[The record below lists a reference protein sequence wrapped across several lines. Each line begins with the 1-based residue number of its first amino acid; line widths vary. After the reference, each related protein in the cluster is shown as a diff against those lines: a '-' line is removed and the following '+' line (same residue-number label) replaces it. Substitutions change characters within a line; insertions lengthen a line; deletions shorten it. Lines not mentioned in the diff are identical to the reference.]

1 MRGGLS
7 LNWKSFFLGLS
18 VGVVSGFAT
27 KQILDANAFVSP
39 EKALANA
46 KELFKQSGPISG
58 SWIQMKTEPYEKQNL
73 SYTVYKGGISRF
85 TEESMEQYE
94 FIADAATGSII
105 ETVKLV

>member
-1 MRGGLS
+1 M
-7 LNWKSFFLGLS
+7 NWKSFFLGLG

-27 KQILDANAFVSP
+27 KQLLDAKTHVSP

-73 SYTVYKGGISRF
+73 TYIVYKGGISRF
-85 TEESMEQYE
+85 TDKSMEQYE

-105 ETVKLV
+105 ETKEIS